1 MDIVVQKFGGTSVST
16 EEGRIHCL
24 KHIKRELSIGRK
36 VVVVVSAMG
45 RKGEPYA
52 TDTLLSLLDLS
63 EGNLNKRELD
73 LFLSTGEMISAT
85 VMSNLL
91 TKEGLSNTVLTG
103 GQAGIITN
111 EAFTEAKIISL
122 QPKRVQDSLT
132 KHNVVV
138 VAGFQGVTANGDIT
152 TLGRGGSDT
161 SATALGVALNAKV
174 VDIFTDVD
182 GIFTAD
188 PRIVDKA
195 RSLSNITYNEICN
208 LAHLGAKVIHPR
220 AVEIAMQKNIP
231 VRVRSTFSDH
241 EGTLIGNST
250 QIERFDDG
258 IKDQLITGITQTSE
272 LVQIRVQKSSQHTNF
287 PLDIFQTM
295 RKNDIS
301 VDFISITPNEAV
313 YTIPQCKMDT
323 AITTIK
329 KLDYTGEF
337 EGNFSKVSIVGANMS
352 GVPGVMSQIIEAL
365 STHSIQI
372 YQSADSHTTIW
383 ILVKTEDMQNAVCSL
398 HDQFNLH
405 TTNAKAHVL

>member
-16 EEGRIHCL
+16 EEGRSHCL
-24 KHIKRELSIGRK
+24 KHIKRELAEGHK

-91 TKEGLSNTVLTG
+91 AKQGLTNTVLTG

-122 QPKRVQDSLT
+122 QPKKVLDALVRND
-132 KHNVVV
+132 VVV
-138 VAGFQGVTANGDIT
+138 VAGFQGITANGDIT

-161 SATALGVALNAKV
+161 SATALGVALNARV

-195 RSLSNITYNEICN
+195 RSLTNITYNEICN

-241 EGTLIGNST
+241 EGTLIGNSI
-250 QIERFDDG
+250 QIERSEED
-258 IKDQLITGITQTSE
+258 IKDQLITGITQTSD
-272 LVQIRVQKSSQHTNF
+272 LVQVRVVKSDDSTQF
-287 PLDIFQTM
+287 PLDVFQSM
-295 RKNDIS
+295 RENDIS
-301 VDFISITPNEAV
+301 VDFISITPFEAT
-313 YTIPQCKMDT
+313 YTIPQNKLKLAKNTLEDLGY
-323 AITTIK
+323 TT
-329 KLDYTGEF
+329 YF
-337 EGNFSKVSIVGANMS
+337 EEDFSKVSIVGANMS

-365 STHSIQI
+365 SSHSIQI

-383 ILVKTEDMQNAVCSL
+383 ILVKTQDMRNAVRSL
-398 HDQFNLH
+398 HDQFHLECLSE
-405 TTNAKAHVL
+405 KAHVL